1 LAATTG
7 NISNDSLEK
16 IVTEVVDCSLC
27 KLSSSRKN
35 AVPGDGQTRAKIFF
49 VGEAP
54 GKNEDEK
61 GKPFVGFA
69 GRILDEALQKAG
81 IARSQVF
88 ITNIVKCRPPGN
100 RKPEYD
106 ERVACRSYLDRQV
119 SLIAPRI
126 ICILGATAYSSL
138 LGGKS
143 ITQNRGKIIKRK
155 GQKYFITIHPAAAIY
170 KKDLKHVL
178 EEDLSSLSH
187 EIKKMENPDRNTI
200 LN

>member
-1 LAATTG
+1 
-7 NISNDSLEK
+7 
-16 IVTEVVDCSLC
+16 
-27 KLSSSRKN
+27 
-35 AVPGDGQTRAKIFF
+35 
-49 VGEAP
+49 
-54 GKNEDEK
+54 
-61 GKPFVGFA
+61 
-69 GRILDEALQKAG
+69 
-81 IARSQVF
+81 
-88 ITNIVKCRPPGN
+88 
-100 RKPEYD
+100 
-106 ERVACRSYLDRQV
+106 
-119 SLIAPRI
+119 
-126 ICILGATAYSSL
+126 LGATAYSSL